1 MGGIVIQLLPEVDSV
16 AVAVAVVVG
25 VATLAFFALV
35 VDRVLVR
42 AMDVAAL
49 LAKAIATTFS
59 SLNLHCC
66 IIASFWYIVVS
77 FTVVPRRR
85 GGNIIPLLLGTISTI
100 VAVAVTSVSILAF
113 FSLVLIR
120 VSILSIDVAALLAN
134 AIATTLSS
142 FILRCCIAANFWCN
156 NVSCKV
162 RIRLMDGNVMQLLLG
177 GTLNAIV
184 DAGGLFVLTFTF
196 FIFVVVGF
204 LVLVLAKAALLAKAI
219 ATFIF
224 VVVRFLVLVLAK
236 VSRMILSRMTKAAL
250 LAKAIATTF
259 SSFSLRCIAAI
270 FTHIA
275 PC

>member
-35 VDRVLVR
+35 VDRVLVWT
-42 AMDVAAL
+42 MDVAAL

-59 SLNLHCC
+59 SLILRCC

-85 GGNIIPLLLGTISTI
+85 GGNIIPLLLGTVSTI

-196 FIFVVVGF
+196 FIFVVV
-204 LVLVLAKAALLAKAI
+204 
-219 ATFIF
+219 
-224 VVVRFLVLVLAK
+224 RFLVLVLAK

-270 FTHIA
+270 FRYIA
-275 PC
+275 VSSKVRPRPMGGIVIQLLPEVDSAH